1 MSSARPHYLLFAES
15 MVDSAT
21 LGSWRGAQHG
31 RWKFVLEAVDGEQ
44 RIEAS
49 DEEEDCPPDRLE
61 LLAVVRG
68 LEALPHPSR
77 VTLITGS
84 RYVSRGLR
92 FGLDQWRE
100 DGWQWERFGEM
111 SPINHADLWQRVD
124 RALKIHDVHCRTMRI
139 DTPETVSSPLAS
151 PQGRVRT
158 QRPAPSGVMREYSQ
172 RAGEMVRGFLRGAPV
187 RAAQLL

>member
-1 MSSARPHYLLFAES
+1 MSSARPHYLLFTES
-15 MVDSAT
+15 TADSAT
-21 LGSWRGAQHG
+21 CGGVRSTKHG
-31 RWKFVLEAVDGEQ
+31 RWKFVLEAVDGDQ

-49 DEEEDCPPDRLE
+49 DEEESCPPDRLE
-61 LLAVVRG
+61 LFAVVRG

-77 VTLITGS
+77 ITLITGS

-111 SPINHADLWQRVD
+111 SPINHADLWQRID

-139 DTPETVSSPLAS
+139 DAPEIVPSPAAA
-151 PQGRVRT
+151 PPGRSRM
-158 QRPAPSGVMREYSQ
+158 QRPTRTGGMRGCSQ
-172 RAGEMVRGFLRGAPV
+172 RASEIVRGFLRGAPV

>member
-15 MVDSAT
+15 VESAT
-21 LGSWRGAQHG
+21 IRGSSSVKHG
-31 RWKFVLEAVDGEQ
+31 GWKFVLEAVEGAE

-49 DEEEDCPPDRLE
+49 DVEEGCPADRLE

-100 DGWQWERFGEM
+100 SGWQWERFGEM
-111 SPINHADLWQRVD
+111 SPINHADLWQRID
-124 RALKIHDVHCRTMRI
+124 WALKIHDVHCRTMRI
-139 DTPETVSSPLAS
+139 DTPEAVPSPATA
-151 PQGRVRT
+151 PVRQRT
-158 QRPAPSGVMREYSQ
+158 QRPSRAGVIRDCSQ
-172 RAGEMVRGFLRGAPV
+172 RAGELVRGFLRGAPV